1 LKVKGKKSK
10 INLYMKKIYSEFLFK
25 KNRKNKKKILPR
37 SWPFVFISRR
47 QLHTTCII
55 WLSHDESDIHQTS
68 PCLEVV
74 SLDVRSISK
83 ESCNSKGSCFSFSLN
98 GFFCLLLNHKM
109 GCLLKQ
115 YSSREPFVF
124 ENENYLITPSYM
136 STLAFALG

>member
-1 LKVKGKKSK
+1 MSPT
-10 INLYMKKIYSEFLFK
+10 S
-25 KNRKNKKKILPR
+25 
-37 SWPFVFISRR
+37 
-47 QLHTTCII
+47 
-55 WLSHDESDIHQTS
+55 HQTP

-74 SLDVRSISK
+74 SLDVPSISK

-109 GCLLKQ
+109 GSLLKH
-115 YSSREPFVF
+115 SSREPVVF